1 MNKIT
6 GIKTLEYLGLQT
18 VELISAQQLFSPTYV
33 INQGISARLSSKK
46 DNSIDV
52 FLPSIHNCTSK
63 IILKSFYEK
72 YNSYYDVFFHETV
85 VPVIIGTVSKYE
97 LLGQKYF
104 IIETYKDFVNRKNG
118 IVENR
123 YIFNYFNVN
132 TNYNSKLAKK
142 IYDEVKNLPFESFDI
157 EFVIEDGDV
166 LYTDFYSN
174 DFLKVDLLESV
185 ENSNKLY

>member
-33 INQGISARLSSKK
+33 INQGISARLSSKN

-72 YNSYYDVFFHETV
+72 YNS
-85 VPVIIGTVSKYE
+85 
-97 LLGQKYF
+97 
-104 IIETYKDFVNRKNG
+104 
-118 IVENR
+118 
-123 YIFNYFNVN
+123 
-132 TNYNSKLAKK
+132 
-142 IYDEVKNLPFESFDI
+142 
-157 EFVIEDGDV
+157 
-166 LYTDFYSN
+166 
-174 DFLKVDLLESV
+174 
-185 ENSNKLY
+185 